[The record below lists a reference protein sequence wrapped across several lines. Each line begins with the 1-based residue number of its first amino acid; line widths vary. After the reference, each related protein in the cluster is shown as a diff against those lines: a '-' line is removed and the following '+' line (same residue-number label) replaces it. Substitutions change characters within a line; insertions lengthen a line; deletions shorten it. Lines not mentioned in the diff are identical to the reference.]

1 MQRLIATTENVKSA
15 GKRHSFIAALL
26 ISGALTVIAAQPAF
40 ATVTTTNLS
49 LQSFGFSYSSVT
61 GGQPT
66 IVDNGVTDCTSNAG
80 CVTTEPLPYTFAFTG
95 PGASVTPPDP
105 LFVVRPSGTGSA
117 TIQVTFN
124 FLYNSNPF
132 ALIEKVN
139 YTAYAPTDFDSLIW
153 QAGTNGT
160 CNGSQTTYA
169 ANTACTYAFTI
180 AGQNFSIKMDNETD
194 WDMAE
199 FDAASVDVGP
209 AKVPEPASIAM
220 FGAGLLGFGML
231 WRRRRQKT
239 AATAV

>member
-1 MQRLIATTENVKSA
+1 MT
-15 GKRHSFIAALL
+15 KRHSLIAGLL
-26 ISGALTVIAAQPAF
+26 ISGALTAIAAQPAF
-40 ATVTTTNLS
+40 ATTTNLN

-66 IVDNGVTDCTSNAG
+66 IVDNGNWDCTSNAG
-80 CVTTEPLPYTFAFTG
+80 CVSTEPLPYTFAFSG

-132 ALIEKVN
+132 ALIENVN
-139 YTAYAPTDFDSLIW
+139 YLANAGTDFDSLIW

-160 CNGSQTTYA
+160 CNGSTVTSE
-169 ANTACTYAFTI
+169 CTYSFGI
-180 AGQNFSIKMDNETD
+180 AGQNFAIEMDNETD

-199 FDAASVDVGP
+199 FDAATILQAPSR
-209 AKVPEPASIAM
+209 VPEPASIAM
-220 FGAGLLGFGML
+220 LGAGLLGLGML

-239 AATAV
+239 TATAV